1 VPYYHI
7 ISISGNV
14 LTYPGGTLEVYQLP
28 DDFAPE
34 LYRISVETFSEP
46 SEPDESGCS
55 HPIFVEEVNLV
66 ALADLSPYTPSDYLV
81 VVNEDDGSIS
91 IRRSDGASIPVAL
104 GNRDY
109 QEFLVIDTDRE
120 YCPREYHPTVEER
133 WAAIRSRRDMLLTA
147 CDWTQISDVPLTEEQ
162 TAAWREY
169 RQALR
174 DIPQTFATPEGV
186 VWPTPP
192 EMAATSKAPEWVG
205 GSSVTGKPTE
215 PD

>member
-1 VPYYHI
+1 MTYYPI
-7 ISISGNV
+7 ISVSGNV
-14 LTYPGGTLEVYQLP
+14 LTYPGGTLEVDMLP
-28 DDFAPE
+28 EGFAPE
-34 LYRISVETFSEP
+34 LYRISVETVTEL
-46 SEPDESGCS
+46 SEPDSFGEQQEIVTENVC
-55 HPIFVEEVNLV
+55 LV
-66 ALADLSPYTPSDYLV
+66 ALAVISPYTPSDYLV

-104 GNRDY
+104 GNKDY

-120 YCPREYHPTVEER
+120 YCPREYRPTINEK

-205 GSSVTGKPTE
+205 VVQ
-215 PD
+215 

>member
-1 VPYYHI
+1 MTYYHI
-7 ISISGNV
+7 VSVSGNV
-14 LTYPGGTLEVYQLP
+14 LTYPGGTLEVDLLP

-46 SEPDESGCS
+46 SEPDESGWS
-55 HPIFVEEVNLV
+55 HPVITEEVNLV
-66 ALADLSPYTPSDYLV
+66 ALADITTYTPSDYLV

-147 CDWTQISDVPLTEEQ
+147 CDWTQMSDVPLTNEQ
-162 TAAWREY
+162 KTAWQTY

-174 DIPQTFATPEGV
+174 DLPQTYTDPGAV
-186 VWPTPP
+186 VWPESP
-192 EMAATSKAPEWVG
+192 V
-205 GSSVTGKPTE
+205 
-215 PD
+215 